1 MIAEFKRYGLSNFQ
15 RKLTGYFQI
24 LGAIGLLLSFI
35 SLLLG
40 LIAAIGLSVLM
51 LFGFLVRLKIK
62 DSFLQSA
69 PSFVF
74 MLLNGYLALRFSGL
88 LPY

>member
-1 MIAEFKRYGLSNFQ
+1 MITEFKRYGLTENQ
-15 RKLTGYFQI
+15 RKLTGCLQI
-24 LGAIGLLLSFI
+24 LGALGLLLSFL
-35 SLLLG
+35 SPSLG
-40 LIAAIGLSVLM
+40 LISAIGLAVLM

-62 DSFLQSA
+62 DSFIQSA

-74 MLLNGYLALRFSGL
+74 MLLNGYLALRFAGL

>member
-1 MIAEFKRYGLSNFQ
+1 MIMEFKRYGLSNLQ
-15 RKLTGYFQI
+15 RQLTGYFQI
-24 LGAIGLLLSFI
+24 LGAIGLLLSFLI
-35 SLLLG
+35 LRLG
-40 LIAAIGLSVLM
+40 LIPTIGLSVLM
-51 LFGFLVRLKIK
+51 FFGFLVRLKIK

-74 MLLNGYLALRFSGL
+74 MLLNGYLALRFAGL